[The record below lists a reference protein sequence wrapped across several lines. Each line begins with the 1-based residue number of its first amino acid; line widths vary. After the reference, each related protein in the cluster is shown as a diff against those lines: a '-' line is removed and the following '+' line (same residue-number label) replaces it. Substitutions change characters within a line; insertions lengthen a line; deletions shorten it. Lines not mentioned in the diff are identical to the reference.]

1 MSDDLDERTQL
12 RELRQTYQRNLAIV
26 EKQRASYGDLNV
38 PVHIVT
44 QIRETEAKIAQID
57 RQLKLL
63 ASTVDDELRTQ
74 ALVAYAIAEAD
85 EFRGDLTYVAN
96 LLNQIVKA
104 DPHDE
109 ISHEQ
114 LATIRRYQQFQRDY
128 AAIGHVRATGNW
140 KAVELLLTKLAQR
153 VPNFPDPED
162 HWEWVKQQKTPQPAS
177 QQRTPTNK
185 SVTPS
190 LDLYP
195 PNVRY
200 YLSILQNPDP
210 SVSLNERLSAAEA
223 LAQLGDPRRGVYNLD
238 IDWCAVPAGTYIVG
252 SDDSDSQAYDDE
264 KPTQKVTLPAF
275 KMSKYCVT
283 NAQWQLFMDAGG
295 YRERRLWGQY
305 WQVCQENKWTQ
316 PRYWQNEQFNAPN
329 QPVVGVSWYEATVFC
344 TWLSEQLGYRVTLP
358 TEAQWEVAAR
368 GTQRFIYPWGNDWN
382 AAYANT
388 DATGLERT
396 TPVGCYPHGASW
408 CGALD
413 MCGNVWEWTNS
424 DFNNPDRN
432 NKIDIIN
439 NSTNVSVR
447 GGSWY
452 GTPQLARAAT
462 RGYVNPHGRNDGR
475 GIRLV
480 CRLIP

>member
-26 EKQRASYGDLNV
+26 EKQRANYGDLNV

-85 EFRGDLTYVAN
+85 EFRGDLAHVAN
-96 LLNQIVKA
+96 LLSQIVKA

-114 LATIRRYQQFQRDY
+114 LATIRRHQQFQRDY

-153 VPNFPDPED
+153 VPNLPDPEG
-162 HWEWVKQQKTPQPAS
+162 HREWVKEAKILLHIRQHL
-177 QQRTPTNK
+177 
-185 SVTPS
+185 SV
-190 LDLYP
+190 
-195 PNVRY
+195 
-200 YLSILQNPDP
+200 LQNPDP
-210 SVSLNERLSAAEA
+210 TINLNERLSAAEA
-223 LAQLGDPRRGVYNLD
+223 LAQLGDPRRGVCNLD
-238 IDWCAVPAGTYIVG
+238 IDWCDVPAGTYIVG
-252 SDDSDSQAYDDE
+252 SDNSDSQAYDYE
-264 KPTQKVTLPAF
+264 KPTQKVALSAF
-275 KMSKYCVT
+275 KISKYCVT

-295 YRERRLWGQY
+295 YRERRWWGQY

-316 PRYWQNEQFNAPN
+316 PRFWDNAHFNQPN
-329 QPVVGVSWYEATVFC
+329 QPVVGVSWYEAMVFC

-358 TEAQWEVAAR
+358 TEAHWEVAAR

-382 AAYANT
+382 AVYANT
-388 DATGLERT
+388 NATGLKRT

-413 MCGNVWEWTNS
+413 MCGNVWEWTLS
-424 DFNNPDRN
+424 DYTNPDRSN
-432 NKIDIIN
+432 QIDITN

-447 GGSWY
+447 GGSWDFN
-452 GTPQLARAAT
+452 PRLARAAT
-462 RGYVNPHGRNDGR
+462 RFRYYPHIRNSNLGL
-475 GIRLV
+475 RLFRPSY
-480 CRLIP
+480 C